1 MTVELECKDG
11 VCILP
16 SATVKPHLKEGWK
29 SPLQWKIF
37 DIKTLFQ
44 LQYLDGSPYKTEKLP
59 SAHIFVFWSEKDNTS
74 DLWIQALDLQDRMGE
89 HGELISI
96 NIDGHQTVSE
106 LKAIIPDIPNLT
118 HCLDVTGQM
127 KEFWESSEYTDTPC
141 FIGVG
146 PNDYIFWIVW
156 GTWCPPCRKALPK
169 LVEYQNRFGDSLQ
182 IIAAN
187 IDHLSSKYSVD
198 QTRVQETLTEL
209 DCLSLTTI
217 IDQESVFLKLF
228 KDSKM
233 AGIPTMMIIHH
244 GVIVAV
250 DYANPIEEALETLMK
265 TQYRVVT
272 KVEKIITT
280 KKPVDGNIVVS
291 TKSVKTVTT
300 SPVSLI
306 R

>member
-1 MTVELECKDG
+1 MYN
-11 VCILP
+11 
-16 SATVKPHLKEGWK
+16 SK
-29 SPLQWKIF
+29 SP
-37 DIKTLFQ
+37 
-44 LQYLDGSPYKTEKLP
+44 
-59 SAHIFVFWSEKDNTS
+59 ANVV
-74 DLWIQALDLQDRMGE
+74 
-89 HGELISI
+89 LI
-96 NIDGHQTVSE
+96 D
-106 LKAIIPDIPNLT
+106 
-118 HCLDVTGQM
+118 
-127 KEFWESSEYTDTPC
+127 F
-141 FIGVG
+141 
-146 PNDYIFWIVW
+146 W

-169 LVEYQNRFGDSLQ
+169 LIEYQNRFGDSLQ

-272 KVEKIITT
+272 KVEKTITT